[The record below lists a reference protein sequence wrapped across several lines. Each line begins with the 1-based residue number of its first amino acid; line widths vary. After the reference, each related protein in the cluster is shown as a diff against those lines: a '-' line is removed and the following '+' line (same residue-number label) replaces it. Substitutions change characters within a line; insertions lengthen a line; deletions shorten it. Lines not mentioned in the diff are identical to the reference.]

1 MKRKRPIGRFPRRP
15 RKLDKNYKEKSEAE
29 LQKLL
34 KKCEDCD
41 ECVYIGEGDYAC
53 MKGTPKIVITEF
65 IIATTDYGKCSKKKA
80 TKDTDQSSPR

>member
-34 KKCEDCD
+34 TKEKLS
-41 ECVYIGEGDYAC
+41 
-53 MKGTPKIVITEF
+53 KTPAKVVQDSISIHS
-65 IIATTDYGKCSKKKA
+65 SKL
-80 TKDTDQSSPR
+80 